1 MSTSCTIYRCG
12 KQDQMYL
19 YVRPDFDIKTLPTE
33 LLKRAGTLTEVMK
46 LDLRPERRL
55 ARVDVQTVIQ
65 RLSNPGW
72 FLQLPPDGH
81 MHGHLHFGD

>member
-1 MSTSCTIYRCG
+1 MSTPCTIYRCG

-19 YVRPDFDIKTLPTE
+19 YARPELDIQTLPAE
-33 LLKRAGTLTEVMK
+33 LRKRMGTLTEVMR
-46 LDLRPERRL
+46 LDLQPERRL
-55 ARVDVQTVIQ
+55 ARVDVLSVIQ
-65 RLSNPGW
+65 RLADPGW